1 MNHNPLKKL
10 IIKQKQ
16 GQTIGIYSACSAN
29 PYVIEAVLK
38 RGKQDDSCVLIESTA
53 NQCDQN
59 GGYTGMTPLDFKNF
73 VLSIAHNI
81 QFNTQKLF
89 LGGDHLGPL
98 TWTHLTEKEAMQ
110 NAAILIQHYINAG
123 FTKIHIDTSMR
134 LKDDDPAICLSN
146 QTIARRGAYLAN
158 VAEKAYQQLLLKE
171 PSAIAPVYII
181 GSEVPIP
188 GGATSGSTE
197 IQVTKVKDFKET
209 VETFKEC
216 FMSEGLEEAWDRV
229 IGVVVQPGIE
239 ENDNG
244 CIPYNRKQATTL
256 TQAIGAYPNLIFEGH
271 STDYQT
277 KYALR
282 QLVEDG
288 IAILKV
294 GPALTF
300 AMREALFA
308 LANIENEL
316 FYQEDIQPSNFKEV
330 LEKEMLKNNNYWHKH
345 YHGNELQLRI
355 KRKFSFSDRCRYYMP
370 MSSIEQTIETLIK
383 NLKRTGIPLCLLSQ
397 YMPIQYTKVKEGMI
411 NNDPEALIIDR
422 IMNTIDDYLYATKQ
436 QELI

>member
-146 QTIARRGAYLAN
+146 QAIARRGAYLAN

-216 FMSEGLEEAWDRV
+216 FMSEGLQEAWDRV

-383 NLKRTGIPLCLLSQ
+383 NLKRIGIPLCLLSQ

>member
-1 MNHNPLKKL
+1 
-10 IIKQKQ
+10 
-16 GQTIGIYSACSAN
+16 
-29 PYVIEAVLK
+29 
-38 RGKQDDSCVLIESTA
+38 
-53 NQCDQN
+53 
-59 GGYTGMTPLDFKNF
+59 
-73 VLSIAHNI
+73 
-81 QFNTQKLF
+81 
-89 LGGDHLGPL
+89 
-98 TWTHLTEKEAMQ
+98 
-110 NAAILIQHYINAG
+110 
-123 FTKIHIDTSMR
+123 
-134 LKDDDPAICLSN
+134 
-146 QTIARRGAYLAN
+146 
-158 VAEKAYQQLLLKE
+158 
-171 PSAIAPVYII
+171 
-181 GSEVPIP
+181 
-188 GGATSGSTE
+188 
-197 IQVTKVKDFKET
+197 
-209 VETFKEC
+209 
-216 FMSEGLEEAWDRV
+216 
-229 IGVVVQPGIE
+229 VQPGIE